1 MDEAE
6 LDLAAVMVEYMNEEE
21 RIIAETKE
29 TMARRGLSQE
39 RFSQVKKSL
48 AEARGFKIGEE
59 GIEFVL
65 DQMLEALFSSKNIA
79 EVFSDDKE
87 LRVFMRSVFEKY
99 TGVDEELDK
108 EARLEVRTDG
118 DGLIIRPVR
127 AAKPAPVEDP
137 APAEPAE
144 PSDVEVPQPEPSASV
159 GGDAA
164 LSAFVVVEKDGKPIA
179 RIPLA
184 GRNEL

>member
-1 MDEAE
+1 MRLYRKIIPKIAREVVRTLHSKSEIEVEDGKMDEAE

-21 RIIAETKE
+21 RIITEAKE

-48 AEARGFKIGEE
+48 AEARGFKIGDD

-79 EVFSDDKE
+79 EVYSDDKE
-87 LRVFMRSVFEKY
+87 LRLFMRTVFDKY

-108 EARLEVRTDG
+108 EARNRLKNLREGTPEWEIEYPRVIAHLKRQK
-118 DGLIIRPVR
+118 GLV
-127 AAKPAPVEDP
+127 
-137 APAEPAE
+137 
-144 PSDVEVPQPEPSASV
+144 
-159 GGDAA
+159 
-164 LSAFVVVEKDGKPIA
+164 
-179 RIPLA
+179 
-184 GRNEL
+184 